1 MPLLYLAKINLNS
14 NIFEVYDNSLQLE
27 DVLKNIYMNF
37 NAGDRFE
44 LKTKE
49 RYIDE
54 LGNIEYYNKTSGYSF
69 QEINKLEGNVV
80 TGKLVRTFDKPS
92 EELDP
97 ITNKMVK
104 TTVQETV
111 SIYFYYDVYKEMVTF
126 CERQS
131 FGYNQF
137 MKSFVSLLNMIAR
150 PYEFEIFLQKDK
162 DKLEEKLSTL
172 VSVQKIRATLIPP
185 NSNEDD
191 LREFREELEYMK
203 QCQEANANKLDIE
216 YESNDLKMDSK
227 VMRDIKTAVSRGYG
241 DLNATGMNHN
251 GRKQTIR
258 SSQDA
263 AYTTNIKENIK
274 PIEFN
279 EEAKNMIDRFISKL
293 SRIRLH

>member
-37 NAGDRFE
+37 NVGDRFE

-54 LGNIEYYNKTSGYSF
+54 LGNTEYYNKTSGYSF

-293 SRIRLH
+293 SRIRFH

>member
-37 NAGDRFE
+37 NVGDRFE

-54 LGNIEYYNKTSGYSF
+54 LGNTEYYNKTSGYSF

-241 DLNATGMNHN
+241 DLNAIGMNHN

-293 SRIRLH
+293 SRIRFH

>member
-14 NIFEVYDNSLQLE
+14 NIFDVYDNTLKLE
-27 DVLKNIYMNF
+27 DVLKNIYTKF
-37 NAGDRFE
+37 NVGDRFE

-54 LGNIEYYNKTSGYSF
+54 LGNTEYYNKTSGYSF
-69 QEINKLEGNVV
+69 QEINKLEGNII

-97 ITNKMVK
+97 VTNKMVK
-104 TTVQETV
+104 TKVQETV

-137 MKSFVSLLNMIAR
+137 MKSFVSLLNMIAK

-227 VMRDIKTAVSRGYG
+227 VMKDIKTAVSRGYG

-279 EEAKNMIDRFISKL
+279 EEAKNMIDRFISKI
-293 SRIRLH
+293 SRVRFH